1 MSKLWMQAYG
11 NIRKTKSVSI
21 TLGALFLIAALLIN
35 TGLLVTFNY
44 GSYFNDI
51 KKELNASDAYFYL
64 SDGIYNDQSLNYIE
78 TNEHVKKTQIN
89 EIMTTEVEFK
99 YQDKNRSFNVG
110 FFNMD
115 EEREMSKWQ
124 YVGEHE
130 EADDMS
136 IYVPDLLKAVSGYEI
151 NDKLTLK
158 YKDETTKEKKSL
170 TFTIKGYTEDVYYSS
185 TDTGIMGFYLPEQ
198 TYKQVSNILNHKN
211 NKAHIV
217 FVNVDD
223 VANVSKIENGLRET
237 LGLDSASMIA
247 GDNSKML
254 ASIDISLIEMA
265 RCMMPKMMAGMMVL
279 FASLIV
285 GVCLL
290 VVWFRII
297 NSLEDDIMKIG
308 SLKSI
313 GYTNKQII
321 GSIIL
326 QFVAISGLGSI
337 VGIGLTYPILPSIS
351 RIFEQQSGLMWS
363 QGFDLGIALIT
374 LFTIL
379 AIVFLIIRIAARHVK
394 KLTPVLALRGET
406 TTKSF
411 KKNRYPLENT
421 KGNLS
426 FVLALKSTIQNMKQ
440 NIMIIVILVAVVFA
454 GAYGVIMYY
463 NTSIDTTAFAMVPGM
478 EITNVIVALDNK
490 KDTTEVINKIKNM
503 DKVKKV
509 AFVDESKYKIDG
521 TQASAIIMDDFS
533 KKNSNFVYEGRYPN
547 KSGEIV
553 LAGVLSER
561 IKKKIGD
568 FVTVKLGDNES
579 KLKVVGLSNGSSMG
593 GINSSILLSEF
604 KKINPDFKQQLLYV
618 YLDKGTNAA
627 KFIEKIETT
636 LNKDDY
642 VGITNF
648 DKGMEE
654 GMLAYQVVVA
664 AMGISMAVIT
674 LFVITLVLYFIIS
687 SSIVRKKKELGIKKA
702 VGFTTLQLMNQVSLS
717 FVFPIFIGTIIG
729 SILGA
734 LLTNPFMSLVMK
746 GFGIMKS
753 NFIINPLWVVL
764 FGIFVI
770 IFSYILALLITWRI
784 RKISAYALVTE

>member
-1 MSKLWMQAYG
+1 MGKLWMQAYG

-35 TGLLVTFNY
+35 TGLLVFFNY
-44 GSYFNDI
+44 GSFFKDV

-64 SDGIYNDQSLNYIE
+64 PDSLYNDQSLNYIE
-78 TNEHVKKTQIN
+78 NNEHVKKTQIN
-89 EIMTTEVEFK
+89 DMIVTEVEFK
-99 YQDKNRSFNVG
+99 YQDKNTSFNVG
-110 FFNMD
+110 FFNMND
-115 EEREMSKWQ
+115 DREMSKWQ

-130 EADDMS
+130 TADDMS

-151 NDKLTLK
+151 NDKITLK
-158 YKDETTKEKKSL
+158 YKDEVTKEKKAL
-170 TFTIKGYTEDVYYSS
+170 TFTIKGYTEDIYYSS
-185 TDTGIMGFYLPEQ
+185 VDTGIMGFYLPEQ
-198 TYKQVSNILNHKN
+198 TYKNVSNILNHKN

-223 VANVSKIENGLRET
+223 VANVSKIEDGLRET

-247 GDNSKML
+247 GDSSQMIF
-254 ASIDISLIEMA
+254 SIDISLIEMA
-265 RCMMPKMMAGMMVL
+265 RCMMPKMIAGMMVL
-279 FASLIV
+279 FATIIV
-285 GVCLL
+285 IVCLL
-290 VVWFRII
+290 VVWFRIV

-313 GYTNKQII
+313 GYTNKQITSSILMQFCLIAGI
-321 GSIIL
+321 GSI
-326 QFVAISGLGSI
+326 A
-337 VGIGLTYPILPSIS
+337 GIGLTYPLLPSIS
-351 RIFEQQSGLMWS
+351 KIFEQQSGLKWS
-363 QGFDLGIALIT
+363 QGFDLGISLIT
-374 LFTIL
+374 IFAIIAVVIL
-379 AIVFLIIRIAARHVK
+379 VINIAARRVR

-411 KKNRYPLENT
+411 KKNRYPLEKT

-426 FVLALKSTIQNMKQ
+426 FVLALKSTIQNMKH
-440 NIMIIVILVAVVFA
+440 NIMIIVILIAVVFA

-478 EITNVIVALDNK
+478 EITNVVVALDNK
-490 KDTTEVINKIKNM
+490 KDTTEVVNKIKNM

-533 KKNSNFVYEGRYPN
+533 KKNSNFVYEGHYPN
-547 KSGEIV
+547 KPGEIV

-561 IKKKIGD
+561 LNKKIGD
-568 FVTVKLGDNES
+568 YVTVKYSDNEL

-593 GINSSILLSEF
+593 GINSSIQLREY
-604 KKINPDFKQQLLYV
+604 KKLNPDFKQQLLYV
-618 YLDKGTNAA
+618 YLDKGTNTAD
-627 KFIEKIETT
+627 FIKKIESTI
-636 LNKDDY
+636 NKEDY

-648 DKGMEE
+648 DKELEE

-664 AMGISMAVIT
+664 AMGVSMAIIT

-702 VGFTTLQLMNQVSLS
+702 VGFTTLQLMNQVSIS
-717 FVFPIFIGTIIG
+717 FVFPIFIGTIVG

-746 GFGIMKS
+746 SMGIMKS
-753 NFIINPLWVVL
+753 NFIINPLWVIL
-764 FGIFVI
+764 FGVFVLA
-770 IFSYILALLITWRI
+770 FSYILALLITWRI